1 MNNISNIRKSMKKHG
16 IDYYLIPSSDPHK
29 SEYVAEYYRGRSFAS
44 GFTGSAGTL
53 LISNDDARLWT
64 DGRYFIQAE
73 KQIEN
78 SGIKLMKMGIPG
90 FDTILEYI
98 QKEVKEGETIG
109 FYGRCYSSSEY
120 KDFKNIS
127 ESNKFNIK
135 TDIDILD
142 EVWDDRPSLPDDKVF
157 LLDEKFAGKSASE
170 KISEVRAEMKD
181 KDCDTYLISSL
192 DDIAWLYNIR
202 GNDVKFTPVV
212 MSFALI
218 SEKEAILYIDNNK
231 ITDEVSEKLTREGI
245 IIKEY
250 GDIYRDVAEVKGKI
264 LIDPNKVNCELYN
277 RIINAE
283 IVEGKD
289 ITTSLKSIKNDIELD
304 NFENCQI
311 KDGVAMVKFIKYL
324 KDNIGYNKITEMS
337 ASEKLS
343 QLRAEGDLS
352 KGDSFNTIAAYK
364 DHAAMMHYS
373 ATKESDVELKA
384 EGLFLVDSGGQY
396 FDGTTDITR
405 TIVLG
410 DITEEEKR
418 DFTLVLK
425 SHIALAE
432 AKFLKGTCGA
442 NLDILARKPMW
453 DNGLDYKCGTG
464 HGVGFMLSV
473 HEGPQNISQK
483 MINETLKLG
492 MNITNE
498 PGVYKEGKHGIRT
511 ENIMIVTKYKET
523 DCGEFYQFKT
533 VTYCP
538 IDLEGIDSSILTED
552 EVRWIN
558 DYHDMV
564 YEKLSLHL
572 SEDEKEFLKEQTK
585 HI

>member
-277 RIINAE
+277 RIINAD